1 MSTMPPLF
9 GQGRARGIATIV
21 ALALGQA
28 ASTGIAAFATRD
40 VFAAFRDATA
50 GAPFIALALVACSG
64 LSIAAMRYRE
74 RVVAERVGQ
83 DYVAALRVELFQH
96 LAHVSARDIAR
107 RRSGAL
113 SLRFV
118 GDLSAVR
125 NWVSLGLARLISS
138 LIVLP
143 LATAALFLLNP
154 HLGLAAA
161 IPIAVGMVAMALAG
175 PRLGPAHKKL
185 RSRRARLAA
194 DMSERVPHAPE
205 LRLLGRVKT
214 ETRHIIKRT
223 ENLIDAALE
232 RARGAALLRAIP
244 DAVSGVAAASV
255 FAAALASGAAAAE
268 AAGALAAVGLM
279 IQPLRDLAGVW
290 DRHRAW
296 KVAREKCS
304 SLLSVPKLTR
314 RTDGATSVL
323 KNVPQRLSFKNA
335 GAGNLAPVNA
345 VAAAG
350 RKIAIFGPN
359 GAGKSTLLSLA
370 AGLEKPDQGDVLLGD
385 RTTVGLS
392 TSERRKL
399 ISYVGSRSPILAGS
413 LRRALTMGVDGRC
426 DDEIVLRCA
435 ESFGLG
441 SVIERL
447 NGLSGRVAEAGRN
460 LSAGEIRRV
469 LLTRAALSGSSLLLL
484 DEPDDALDQDGSAL
498 VERLVFETPATT
510 LMITHNRSIAARM
523 DEVWIVD
530 GGRLVAKG
538 PPDAVFSAY
547 ERKCHGKAGK
557 PSDDADCFL
566 TSE

>member
-1 MSTMPPLF
+1 MSAMPKLF
-9 GQGRARGIATIV
+9 DGGRSRGIVAII

-28 ASTGIAAFATRD
+28 VSTGIAAFATRD
-40 VFAAFRDATA
+40 VFAAFRDTET
-50 GAPFIALALVACSG
+50 GLPFAALALVAGSG
-64 LSIAAMRYRE
+64 LAIAAMRYRE
-74 RVVAERVGQ
+74 RVIAERVGQ
-83 DYVAALRVELFQH
+83 GYVAALRVRLFEH
-96 LAHVSARDIAR
+96 LAHVSARDIAS

-125 NWVSLGLARLISS
+125 NWVSLGLTRSISS

-143 LATAALFLLNP
+143 LATIALFLLNP

-161 IPIAVGMVAMALAG
+161 IPIAVGMAAMALAG

-214 ETRHIIKRT
+214 ETRLIVKRT

-244 DAVSGVAAASV
+244 DAVSGVAVAAV
-255 FAAALASGAAAAE
+255 FLAALASGAAAAE

-296 KVAREKCS
+296 KVARDKCQK
-304 SLLSVPKLTR
+304 LLSVPKLTGSDDDDD
-314 RTDGATSVL
+314 TELD
-323 KNVPQRLSFKNA
+323 NVPQNLSFDGA
-335 GAGNLAPVNA
+335 GAGCLSSVDA
-345 VAAAG
+345 VAEPG
-350 RKIAIFGPN
+350 RKIAIIGPN

-370 AGLEKPDQGDVLLGD
+370 AGLESPETGEVLLGD
-385 RTTVGLS
+385 RRTVDLS
-392 TSERRKL
+392 TSERRRL
-399 ISYVGSRSPILAGS
+399 IAYVGTRSPILAGS
-413 LRRALTMGVDGRC
+413 LRRALTMGADGAL
-426 DDEIVLRCA
+426 DDETIARCA
-435 ESFGLG
+435 ERFGLG
-441 SVIERL
+441 PVVERL
-447 NGLSGRVAEAGRN
+447 GGLSGKVSEAGRN

-484 DEPDDALDQDGSAL
+484 DEPDDALDQDGPAL
-498 VERLVFETPATT
+498 VERLVAETPATT
-510 LMITHNRSIAARM
+510 LMITHNQELAARM
-523 DEVWIVD
+523 DEIWIVD
-530 GGRLVAKG
+530 DGRVVAMG
-538 PPDAVFSAY
+538 PPQAVFGHASG
-547 ERKCHGKAGK
+547 C
-557 PSDDADCFL
+557 AD
-566 TSE
+566 

>member
-1 MSTMPPLF
+1 MSAMPKLF
-9 GQGRARGIATIV
+9 DQGRARGIATIV

-40 VFAAFRDATA
+40 VFAAFRDAA
-50 GAPFIALALVACSG
+50 SAIPMIALALVACSG
-64 LSIAAMRYRE
+64 VAIAAMRYRE

-83 DYVAALRVELFQH
+83 AYVAALRVDLFQH
-96 LAHVSARDIAR
+96 LAHVSARDIAH

-125 NWVSLGLARLISS
+125 NWVSLGLARLVSS

-143 LATAALFLLNP
+143 AATAALFLLNP
-154 HLGLAAA
+154 HLGIAAA
-161 IPIAVGMVAMALAG
+161 VPIAVGMIAMALAG
-175 PRLGPAHKKL
+175 PRLGPAHKRL
-185 RSRRARLAA
+185 RNRRARLAA

-214 ETRHIIKRT
+214 ETRHILKRT

-255 FAAALASGAAAAE
+255 FAVALASGAAAAE

-296 KVAREKCS
+296 KVARDKCS
-304 SLLSVPKLTR
+304 SLLSVPKLTH
-314 RTDGATSVL
+314 RTDAATSDL
-323 KNVPQRLSFKNA
+323 KNGPQSLSFDNA
-335 GAGNLAPVNA
+335 AAGNIAAVDALAAP
-345 VAAAG
+345 G
-350 RKIAIFGPN
+350 RKIAIIGPN

-370 AGLEKPDQGDVLLGD
+370 AGLEKPEQGDVLLGD
-385 RTTVGLS
+385 RRIVGLS
-392 TSERRKL
+392 TSERRRL
-399 ISYVGSRSPILAGS
+399 ISYIGSRSPVLAGS
-413 LRRALTMGVDGRC
+413 LRRALTMGVESRR
-426 DDEIVLRCA
+426 DDETVLCCA
-435 ESFGLG
+435 ERFGLG
-441 SVIERL
+441 QVIERL
-447 NGLSGRVAEAGRN
+447 GGLSGRVAEAGRN

-484 DEPDDALDQDGSAL
+484 DEPDDALDQEGPAL
-498 VERLVFETPATT
+498 VERLVFDTPATT
-510 LMITHNRSIAARM
+510 LMITHNRDIAARM
-523 DEVWIVD
+523 DEVWIID

-538 PPDAVFSAY
+538 PPEAVLETY
-547 ERKCHGKAGK
+547 ERMATGSPAGIR
-557 PSDDADCFL
+557 
-566 TSE
+566 

>member
-1 MSTMPPLF
+1 MSAMPKLLDR
-9 GQGRARGIATIV
+9 GRTGGVVTII

-40 VFAAFRDATA
+40 VFAAFRDAA
-50 GAPFIALALVACSG
+50 SGVPVIALALVACAG
-64 LSIAAMRYRE
+64 LSIAVMRYRE
-74 RVVAERVGQ
+74 RVIAERVGQ
-83 DYVAALRVELFQH
+83 DYVAALRVQLFQH
-96 LAHVSARDIAR
+96 LAQVSARDIAQR
-107 RRSGAL
+107 RAGAL

-125 NWVSLGLARLISS
+125 NWVSLGLTRLISS

-143 LATAALFLLNP
+143 LATLALFVLNP
-154 HLGLAAA
+154 HLGVAAA
-161 IPIAVGMVAMALAG
+161 IPIAIGLAAMALAG

-214 ETRHIIKRT
+214 ETRHIVKRT

-255 FAAALASGAAAAE
+255 FVAALASGAAAAE

-296 KVAREKCS
+296 TVARDKCS
-304 SLLSVPKLTR
+304 TLLAVPKLASR
-314 RTDGATSVL
+314 ISEDMSDL
-323 KNVPQRLSFKNA
+323 ENVPQSLAFKSA
-335 GAGNLAPVNA
+335 GAGNLSSIDTIARP
-345 VAAAG
+345 G
-350 RKIAIFGPN
+350 RKIAIIGPN

-370 AGLEKPDQGDVLLGD
+370 AGLECPERGEVLLGE
-385 RTTVGLS
+385 RKTVELS

-399 ISYVGSRSPILAGS
+399 IAYIGTRSPILAGS
-413 LRRALTMGVDGRC
+413 LRRALTMGVDGDRE
-426 DDEIVLRCA
+426 DETILRCA
-435 ESFGLG
+435 EKFGLG
-441 SVIERL
+441 HVVERL
-447 NGLSGRVAEAGRN
+447 GGLTGKVSEAGRN

-469 LLTRAALSGSSLLLL
+469 LLTRAALSASSLLLL
-484 DEPDDALDQDGSAL
+484 DEPDDALDQDGPAL
-498 VERLVFETPATT
+498 VEELVFETPATT
-510 LMITHNRSIAARM
+510 LMITHNQDLARRM

-530 GGRLVAKG
+530 DGRLVASG
-538 PPDAVFSAY
+538 RPDKVLGSY
-547 ERKCHGKAGK
+547 EQTAAQSPQRRVRAT
-557 PSDDADCFL
+557 PA
-566 TSE
+566 